1 MKCPACDR
9 ELASLQV
16 GAVTVD
22 VCQDGC
28 GGVWFDAF
36 ELNKVDEQHEAA
48 GEHLMQIQRDPA
60 IRVDSARKRD
70 CPRCEGI
77 KLRRHRFSRTSR
89 VEVDHCPNC
98 AGYWLDAG
106 ELERIREEQHPDR
119 VAGERKPQLSM
130 EVIRYM
136 YRVRLEQRPAA

>member
-9 ELASLQV
+9 ALSVLQV
-16 GAVTVD
+16 GPVEVD
-22 VCQDGC
+22 ACQGGC

-36 ELNKVDEQHEAA
+36 ELKKVDERHETA
-48 GEHLMQIQRDPA
+48 GEHLLQIECDPS
-60 IRVDSARKRD
+60 VVPDPARKRD

-77 KLRRHRFSRTSR
+77 KLKRHLFSRTSR
-89 VEVDHCPNC
+89 VEVEHCPNC

-106 ELERIREEQHPDR
+106 ELERIREELHPDSQA
-119 VAGERKPQLSM
+119 AGKPKALGM

-136 YRVRLEQRPAA
+136 YRIGIEQRTTL

>member
-9 ELASLQV
+9 ELSGIQV
-16 GAVTVD
+16 GSVAVD
-22 VCQDGC
+22 VCQGGC

-36 ELNKVDEQHEAA
+36 ELKKVDEEHEAA
-48 GEHLMQIQRDPA
+48 GEHLLQIRRDPNLK
-60 IRVDSARKRD
+60 VDSVRKRD

-77 KLRRHRFSRTSR
+77 KLKRHLFSRTSR

-106 ELERIREEQHPDR
+106 ELERIRAEQHPDR
-119 VAGERKPQLSM
+119 AAGERKPQLSM